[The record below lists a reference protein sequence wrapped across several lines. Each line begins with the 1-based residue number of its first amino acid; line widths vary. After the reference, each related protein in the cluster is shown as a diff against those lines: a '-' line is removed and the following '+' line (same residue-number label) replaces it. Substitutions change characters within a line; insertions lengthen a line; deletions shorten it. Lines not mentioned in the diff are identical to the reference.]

1 MTGWRN
7 GATKMSRTSLSLKKI
22 TMTIAAGALAATG
35 LLAATPGAAQ
45 AAGFGPLRI
54 APDSNQFLFFDVSGG
69 STYNGA
75 KIIQW
80 SLSGSNQGWTF
91 KSVGSYYQI
100 VNVKSGKCIT
110 TDGVAG
116 HQLYQWNCKGTP
128 NQQWDTNLNPGTLN
142 GYRIRSVA
150 SGLYMEV
157 SGGSGSQGAAIDTW
171 YGNGGDHQYFVGGT
185 Y

>member
-1 MTGWRN
+1 
-7 GATKMSRTSLSLKKI
+7 MSRTLHSLKKI

-45 AAGFGPLRI
+45 ASAGFTARI
-54 APDSNQFLFFDVSGG
+54 SPDAIQFLFLDVSGG

-80 SLSGSNQGWTF
+80 SLSGSNQGWYF
-91 KSVGSYYQI
+91 QPSGNYYQI
-100 VNVKSGKCIT
+100 VNVKSGKCLT

-116 HQLYQWNCKGTP
+116 HQLDQWPCTLGSSQLWQTDLALGTF
-128 NQQWDTNLNPGTLN
+128 
-142 GYRIRSVA
+142 YRYWIKSVY
-150 SGLYMEV
+150 SGLYMDV
-157 SGGSGSQGAAIDTW
+157 SGGSTSQGAAIDTW
-171 YGNGGDHQYFVGGT
+171 YWHGGSNQYFGGRA

>member
-1 MTGWRN
+1 
-7 GATKMSRTSLSLKKI
+7 MSRTSLSFKKI

-35 LLAATPGAAQ
+35 LLAAAPGAAQ
-45 AAGFGPLRI
+45 ASSGFTVRI

-69 STYNGA
+69 STGDGA

-91 KSVGSYYQI
+91 RPSSSYYQI
-100 VNVKSGKCIT
+100 VNVKSGKCMT

-116 HQLYQWNCKGTP
+116 HQLYQWSCTP
-128 NQQWDTNLNPGTLN
+128 GNRQLWDTNMAPGQES
-142 GYRIRSVA
+142 RILSVY
-150 SGLYMEV
+150 SGLAVDV
-157 SGGSGSQGAAIDTW
+157 SGGSASQGAAIDTW
-171 YGNGGDHQYFVGGT
+171 YWNGGWNQYFVGRN

>member
-1 MTGWRN
+1 
-7 GATKMSRTSLSLKKI
+7 
-22 TMTIAAGALAATG
+22 MTIAAGALAATG

-45 AAGFGPLRI
+45 ASVGFTARI
-54 APDSNQFLFFDVSGG
+54 APDSNYFLFLDVSGG

-80 SLSGSNQGWTF
+80 SLSGSNQGWYF
-91 KSVGSYYQI
+91 QPSGNYYQI

-116 HQLYQWNCKGTP
+116 HQLDQWPC
-128 NQQWDTNLNPGTLN
+128 TLGSSQLWATSMSLGN
-142 GYRIRSVA
+142 INHYTIRSVY
-150 SGLYMEV
+150 SGLYMDV
-157 SGGSGSQGAAIDTW
+157 SGDSRTQGAAIDTW
-171 YGNGGDHQYFVGGT
+171 YWNGGSNQYFDGKA